1 MKTTKTTNKGN
12 TMLKNT
18 KINFVSAEDG
28 KVFLS
33 FYENGIRKEKGSENP
48 IILADIMKKHGFD
61 DVVMAS
67 SSMDFANEY
76 GFENNDD
83 AWILWQDGVELD
95 DKKAAGVA

>member
-1 MKTTKTTNKGN
+1 MYNK
-12 TMLKNT
+12 KNT
-18 KINFVSAEDG
+18 KIDFVSAEDG

-67 SSMDFANEY
+67 SSMDFAKEN
-76 GFENNDD
+76 GFKTDD
-83 AWILWQDGVELD
+83 GA
-95 DKKAAGVA
+95 KKLYKNALSLI

>member
-1 MKTTKTTNKGN
+1 M
-12 TMLKNT
+12 KNT

-33 FYENGIRKEKGSENP
+33 YTEDGIRKEKGSANP

-67 SSMDFANEY
+67 SSMDFAKEY
-76 GFENNDD
+76 GFKSDNG
-83 AWILWQDGVELD
+83 A
-95 DKKAAGVA
+95 KKLYKNALSLI

>member
-33 FYENGIRKEKGSENP
+33 FYENGIIKEKGSENP
-48 IILADIMKKHGFD
+48 IILADIMKKHGFLPSLISFHAVD
-61 DVVMAS
+61 
-67 SSMDFANEY
+67 
-76 GFENNDD
+76 
-83 AWILWQDGVELD
+83 
-95 DKKAAGVA
+95 